1 MFIIYTPT
9 SFIYSQLPSLTA
21 FFYSYSGREIVMY
34 HPPGRD
40 EHGSRGRDP
49 TCVMDQIACIGFVSS
64 AGYWVGLMC
73 KVCAADGG
81 KSCTQVTDPEI
92 KYGI

>member
-1 MFIIYTPT
+1 
-9 SFIYSQLPSLTA
+9 
-21 FFYSYSGREIVMY
+21 MY

-64 AGYWVGLMC
+64 ASAASSAEYWVGLMG

>member
-1 MFIIYTPT
+1 M
-9 SFIYSQLPSLTA
+9 
-21 FFYSYSGREIVMY
+21 
-34 HPPGRD
+34 RD
-40 EHGSRGRDP
+40 GPDRMHWVCKLCKRCEL
-49 TCVMDQIACIGFVSS
+49 CKLC
-64 AGYWVGLMC
+64 WVGLMC